1 MEYVVRLR
9 PRVVRQLSRWGLSDF
24 LLVEVYLQLR
34 EEMPRAP
41 LHNLQ
46 RDIDRP
52 GSLFV
57 FESRDPGDTR
67 FQHLFVFRVYFDE
80 DENHIDVDSGS
91 YWRNY
96 QPTE

>member
-1 MEYVVRLR
+1 MLW
-9 PRVVRQLSRWGLSDF
+9 QISRWGLSDF

-41 LHNLQ
+41 LQNLH
-46 RDIDRP
+46 RDDDGP

-57 FESRDPGDTR
+57 FECRDPADPR
-67 FQHLFVFRVYFDE
+67 FQQLFMFRVYFDE
-80 DENHIDVDSGS
+80 DEKHIDVDSGS

>member
-1 MEYVVRLR
+1 MEYVVRLG
-9 PRVVRQLSRWGLSDF
+9 PRVVWQIGRWGLSDF

-41 LHNLQ
+41 LRTLH
-46 RDIDRP
+46 RDEDHS
-52 GSLFV
+52 GSHFV
-57 FESRDPGDTR
+57 FECRDPGDHR
-67 FQHLFVFRVYFDE
+67 FQHLFMFRVYFDE
-80 DENHIDVDSGS
+80 DENHLDVDAGS